1 MPRRKRWRLPDPPG
15 ATQPA
20 LDPSL
25 AVLADVAHALAR
37 ADSADEALQYALD
50 RSCPA
55 VGVAQAAVFL
65 VDGASELMHLAAAH
79 AWPERWQPWL
89 GEMRVRL
96 GFGPAGE
103 AAAERRVITVPD
115 VFADSALEDWQ
126 EVAQELGFRA
136 LVSVPLETGSGLVGA
151 ASYYF
156 SVPGAPSA
164 STLRLL
170 RAVADLMAATAELH
184 ALRRRVRLDEA
195 LAEEERSAP
204 VVRKEATEDNG
215 SAVE

>member
-1 MPRRKRWRLPDPPG
+1 MTRRRRWRLPESPAAPP
-15 ATQPA
+15 PA
-20 LDPSL
+20 SDPSA

-37 ADSADEALQYALD
+37 AESAEEALQYSLD

-55 VGVAQAAVFL
+55 VGAALGAVF
-65 VDGASELMHLAAAH
+65 VVEGASEMMQLAAAH
-79 AWPERWQPWL
+79 AWPERWRPWL

-115 VFADSALEDWQ
+115 VFADPALEDWQ
-126 EVAQELGFRA
+126 EVARELGFRA
-136 LVSVPLETGSGLVGA
+136 LVSVPLESGTGLRGA

-156 SVPGAPSA
+156 TVPGAPEA
-164 STLRLL
+164 PTLRLL
-170 RAVADLMAATAELH
+170 RGLADLMAATVELH
-184 ALRRRVRLDEA
+184 ALRRRLRAEEA
-195 LAEEERSAP
+195 VAEEERSAP